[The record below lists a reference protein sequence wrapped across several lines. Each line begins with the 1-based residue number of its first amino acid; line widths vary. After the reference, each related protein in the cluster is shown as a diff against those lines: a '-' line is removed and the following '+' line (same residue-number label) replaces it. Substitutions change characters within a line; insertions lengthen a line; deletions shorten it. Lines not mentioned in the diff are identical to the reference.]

1 MSEPDPHVEE
11 LRRRIAAR
19 DLALLEAV
27 NARLELVAEL
37 KAYKDAIGIDFLD
50 PDREA
55 RLVADLQRANGGPLS
70 EEGVRQLI
78 EEVLALTKRELSR

>member
-19 DLALLEAV
+19 DLAVLEAV

-55 RLVADLQRANGGPLS
+55 RLVADLQRANRGPLS

>member
-1 MSEPDPHVEE
+1 VTPDPHIDE
-11 LRRRIAAR
+11 LRERIAER
-19 DLALLEAV
+19 DRAVLEAV

-37 KAYKDAIGIDFLD
+37 KAYKDANGIAFLD

-55 RLVADLQRANGGPLS
+55 RLVAELQRANPGPLS